1 MHANTLSAPGRAQGP
16 RGAALGRGPPPGVP
30 WSPALR
36 PLPGRPSCEP
46 ATMLGIPRA
55 PLLRLQLA
63 LLVAAG
69 AGARVSAPRSLAWGP
84 GLQAAVVLPV
94 RYFFLQAVD
103 SDGRN
108 LTSSPPGQCPSPSPR
123 VPGPIHGHFPL

>member
-1 MHANTLSAPGRAQGP
+1 M
-16 RGAALGRGPPPGVP
+16 
-30 WSPALR
+30 LR
-36 PLPGRPSCEP
+36 V
-46 ATMLGIPRA
+46 PRA

-84 GLQAAVVLPV
+84 GLQAAAVLPV

-108 LTSSPPGQCPSPSPR
+108 LTSSPPGQQRPSPSPR
-123 VPGPIHGHFPL
+123 VPVPTHGHLPTVGVALPPLPGGSLPSGLTPTGRGRETPARSVG

>member
-1 MHANTLSAPGRAQGP
+1 M
-16 RGAALGRGPPPGVP
+16 
-30 WSPALR
+30 LR
-36 PLPGRPSCEP
+36 V
-46 ATMLGIPRA
+46 PRA

-69 AGARVSAPRSLAWGP
+69 AGAQVSAPRSLAWGP

-103 SDGRN
+103 LDGRN
-108 LTSSPPGQCPSPSPR
+108 LTSSPPGQCQSPSPR
-123 VPGPIHGHFPL
+123 VPGTIHGHIPAECRPSSLPWAPFLLPDIHGGGRRHLGPLGD